1 MHFRRFAGAALVAG
15 TLVTPA
21 QALADT
27 IYTGVTIIDTEAKRR
42 LPDRYIVVRE
52 NRIVSIGQ
60 GRVPRRFR
68 DAELVDM
75 TGRFALAGLIDTH
88 AHVTVGPL
96 AAKRVDGKVDVT
108 MEGNEDMT
116 RHDALMLLAFGVTT
130 IRDPGGDTARMI
142 AYRDGVV
149 AGQITGPE
157 ARVAGGV
164 IDRPLISVRGL
175 VDPVTDTET
184 VSAVV
189 RRQAAAGVDYIKLYQ
204 GLSAEELREGIDT
217 AHGFGLPTIAH
228 LANVSWTKAAGM
240 GIDSLVHAMPLSPDL
255 LQGERRSAFLATQK
269 PGSLDFYR
277 WYEEVDLDG
286 PEVRAMIATLAR
298 KKIPVDAT
306 LIVFRQA
313 FWGDDRAVRD
323 ADLAFANAPL
333 AKNWTTAFSFDA
345 GWTADDYRRAKAVWP
360 RVLRLVRMLHEAGV
374 PLTIGTD
381 MNNPF
386 VSPGASMVREMA
398 LHVDAGIP
406 AWDVLRMA
414 TINGA
419 RLLDLDDRTGRLKPG
434 MEADIVF
441 LEADPSLDI
450 RAVGKVVGVVENG
463 RFHDP
468 SALILK
474 ARQ

>member
-1 MHFRRFAGAALVAG
+1 MHFRLLAGAAIVAG
-15 TLVTPA
+15 VVMTPA
-21 QALADT
+21 QAT
-27 IYTGVTIIDTEAKRR
+27 SETVYTGVTIVDPEAELR
-42 LPDRYIVVRE
+42 LPDSYIVVRDD
-52 NRIVSIGQ
+52 RIVKIGR
-60 GRVPRRFR
+60 GKVPRRFR
-68 DAELVDM
+68 KAEHVDM

-96 AAKRVDGKVDVT
+96 APQRVDGKVVVN
-108 MEGNEDMT
+108 MEGNEAMT

-130 IRDPGGDTARMI
+130 IRDPGGDTARMV
-142 AYRDGVV
+142 AYRDGVA
-149 AGQITGPE
+149 AGEITGPE

-175 VDPVTDTET
+175 VDPVTDQEP

-189 RRQAAAGVDYIKLYQ
+189 RRQGAAGVDFIKLYQ
-204 GLSAEELREGIDT
+204 GLSAEDLREGIEA
-217 AHGFGLPTIAH
+217 AHALGLPTIAH
-228 LANVSWTKAAGM
+228 LADVSWTRAADL
-240 GIDSLVHAMPLSPDL
+240 GIDSLVHAMPVSPDL
-255 LQGERRSAFLATQK
+255 LRGERRSAFLATQK

-286 PEVRAMIATLAR
+286 PEVREMIATLAR
-298 KKIPVDAT
+298 RKIPVDAT
-306 LIVFRQA
+306 LIVFRQT

-345 GWTADDYRRAKAVWP
+345 GWTPEDYSRAKAVWP
-360 RVLRLVRMLHEAGV
+360 RVLRLVRMLHEGGV
-374 PLTIGTD
+374 LLTIGTD

-386 VSPGASMVREMA
+386 VAPGASMVREME

-406 AWDVLRMA
+406 TWDVLRMA

-419 RLLDLDDRTGRLKPG
+419 RLLDLDRETGRLKPG

-450 RAVGKVVGVVENG
+450 RAVGKVAGVVENG
-463 RFHDP
+463 RYHDP

>member
-1 MHFRRFAGAALVAG
+1 MHVRWFAGAAFVAG
-15 TLVTPA
+15 TVMAPA
-21 QALADT
+21 AALADT
-27 IYTGVTIIDTEAKRR
+27 VYTGVTILDPEAERR
-42 LPDRYIVVRE
+42 LPDRYIVVRDK
-52 NRIVSIGQ
+52 RIVSIGQ

-68 DAELVDM
+68 DAERVDM

-88 AHVTVGPL
+88 AHMTVGPL
-96 AAKRVDGKVDVT
+96 AAKRVEGKVDIS
-108 MEGNEDMT
+108 MEGNAAMT
-116 RHDALMLLAFGVTT
+116 RHDALMMLAFGVTT
-130 IRDPGGDTARMI
+130 LRDPGGDTARMI
-142 AYRDGVV
+142 AYRDGVA

-164 IDRPLISVRGL
+164 IDRPLFAVRGL
-175 VDPVTDTET
+175 VDPVTDAEP
-184 VSAVV
+184 VAAVV

-204 GLSAEELREGIDT
+204 GLSAAELQEGIAA
-217 AHGFGLPTIAH
+217 AHGLGLPTIAH
-228 LANVSWTKAAGM
+228 LAGVSWTTAADL
-240 GIDSLVHAMPLSPDL
+240 GIDSLVHAMPVSPDL
-255 LQGERRSAFLATQK
+255 LRGERRSAFLATQK

-286 PEVRAMIATLAR
+286 PEVRAMIAALAR
-298 KKIPVDAT
+298 RKIPVDAT

-345 GWTADDYRRAKAVWP
+345 GWTAEDYRRAKAVWP
-360 RVLRLVRMLHEAGV
+360 KVLRLVRMLHEAGV

-398 LHVDAGIP
+398 LHVEAGIP
-406 AWDVLRMA
+406 AWEVLRMA

-419 RLLDLDDRTGRLKPG
+419 RLLKLDDRTGRLKPG
-434 MEADIVF
+434 KEADIVF
-441 LEADPSLDI
+441 LEADPSRDI
-450 RAVGKVVGVVENG
+450 RAVGKVAGVVANG
-463 RFHDP
+463 QFHDP
-468 SALILK
+468 AQLIMQ
-474 ARQ
+474 ARE